1 MEFIS
6 IFKHSL
12 MISFFVF
19 VMMLLVDFID
29 LITNKRI
36 SDIIKGGK
44 LRQYT
49 LSSFFGV
56 VPGCLGAFMN
66 ISLYVRGIIGFGAV
80 AGGMIA
86 TSGDEAFVMLSEFPG
101 TALLLF
107 GLLFVCG
114 IIFAKISDIIID
126 FFQISTYNTRI
137 DAECVECVSD
147 LENNLSSTT
156 SIRDILQPNNFLT
169 NFSSLSFTRFLL
181 LVLIIS
187 FAVLV
192 ASGNLGSS
200 SWDFE
205 RVTFI
210 FLSIC
215 TLFIII
221 VASEHYLHHH
231 IWEHILKKH
240 IFRVFLWSFA
250 ALLFVHWGLSHW
262 NLALFIKQN
271 MWLVL
276 VIAALVSVIP
286 ESGPHLIFVMMFSQ
300 GLIPFSVLFTSS
312 FIHDGH
318 GLLPLLSYS
327 VKDAILIKICNLCF
341 GLSVGGIL
349 FAMGF

>member
-1 MEFIS
+1 MEFFS
-6 IFKHSL
+6 IFKHAL

-19 VMMLLVDFID
+19 VMMLLVDFVD

-56 VPGCLGAFMN
+56 IPGCLGAFMN
-66 ISLYVRGIIGFGAV
+66 VSLYVRGIIGFGAV

-114 IIFAKISDIIID
+114 IVFAKISDIIID
-126 FFQISTYNTRI
+126 FFQISTCNTCI
-137 DAECVECVSD
+137 DAECLECGSD
-147 LENNLSSTT
+147 LENNLNSTT
-156 SIRDILQPNNFLT
+156 SISDILQPNNFLA
-169 NFSSLSFTRFLL
+169 NFSSLSFNRFLL
-181 LVLIIS
+181 LVVIIS
-187 FAVLV
+187 FAV
-192 ASGNLGSS
+192 
-200 SWDFE
+200 
-205 RVTFI
+205 
-210 FLSIC
+210 SI
-215 TLFIII
+215 
-221 VASEHYLHHH
+221 
-231 IWEHILKKH
+231 
-240 IFRVFLWSFA
+240 
-250 ALLFVHWGLSHW
+250 
-262 NLALFIKQN
+262 
-271 MWLVL
+271 
-276 VIAALVSVIP
+276 ALVSVIP

-300 GLIPFSVLFTSS
+300 GLIPFAVLFTSS
-312 FIHDGH
+312 FIQDGH

-327 VKDAILIKICNLCF
+327 VKNAILIKIANLCF